1 MPGFSRTATVRLKAD
16 TTTDMR
22 LVFYTLGMAIKDG
35 LLADF
40 DHEMGTT
47 RKLLERLPDDKLAW
61 KPHAKS
67 MSLGGLATH
76 LSSIASW
83 GGTILNEPFF
93 DLAAAGPN
101 QAEKTSRAEILAAFD
116 ETRTKTRGWMDKSDA
131 EYTSMWSL
139 RRGGQEMFSVP
150 RVAAFRSFVLHH
162 IIHHRGQ
169 LSVYLRLNDVAVPSI
184 YGPSADE
191 GF

>member
-1 MPGFSRTATVRLKAD
+1 MS
-16 TTTDMR
+16 
-22 LVFYTLGMAIKDG
+22 IKDG

-47 RKLLERLPDDKLAW
+47 RRLLERLPDDRLSW
-61 KPHAKS
+61 KPHPRS
-67 MSLGGLATH
+67 MTLGGLATH
-76 LSSIASW
+76 LSGIPTW

-93 DLAAAGPN
+93 DLAGAPPPVAD
-101 QAEKTSRAEILAAFD
+101 KTSRAAILASFD
-116 ETRTKTRGWMDKSDA
+116 EVCRTTRAAMDKTDA
-131 EYTSMWSL
+131 EYQGMWTL
-139 RRGGQEMFSVP
+139 KRGGQQVFSVP

-169 LSVYLRLNDVAVPSI
+169 LSLYLRLNDVPVPAI

-191 GF
+191 GG

>member
-1 MPGFSRTATVRLKAD
+1 VR
-16 TTTDMR
+16 
-22 LVFYTLGMAIKDG
+22 MAIKDG

-47 RKLLERLPDDKLAW
+47 RKLLERLPDDRLVW
-61 KPHAKS
+61 KPHVKS

-76 LSSIASW
+76 LGNIPHWA
-83 GGTILNEPFF
+83 GTILNETSF
-93 DLAAAGPN
+93 DLAAAPPHL
-101 QAEKTSRAEILAAFD
+101 QEKTSRADILAAFD
-116 ETRTKTRGWMDKSDA
+116 QVCAQTRAWMDKTDA
-131 EYTSMWSL
+131 EYVSPWTLKRS
-139 RRGGQEMFSVP
+139 GQEVFTVP

-169 LSVYLRLNDVAVPSI
+169 LSVYLRLNDVPVPAM

-191 GF
+191 G